1 MKIHILTLTFLF
13 SVISYSQTETK
24 IKFNILFAKNEPAS
38 GVNIIV
44 KNSDPI
50 IGTQTDL
57 NGNAELLKAKVNDV
71 VEISYMGPTAPNF
84 ALVKSVDSI
93 AINLKKQIA
102 IYYSKNKKLKRIR
115 FKR

>member
-1 MKIHILTLTFLF
+1 MKIYLLILTFLF
-13 SVISYSQTETK
+13 SAISYSQTEK
-24 IKFNILFAKNEPAS
+24 KLKFNILFAKNQPAP

-44 KNSDPI
+44 KNSKPI

-57 NGNAELLKAKVNDV
+57 NGNAELLKVKENDV
-71 VEISYMGPTAPNF
+71 VEISYMGPIAPNF
-84 ALVKSVDSI
+84 TLVKSVDSI
-93 AINLKKQIA
+93 AINLEKQIA